1 LEYDAHTSRFLVS
14 FPATDMV
21 VLSLNLTDEFCT
33 QMGYSGVF
41 AITKGLN
48 PDTAAD
54 PAATPITD
62 VQKNVYPYVMIQD

>member
-1 LEYDAHTSRFLVS
+1 
-14 FPATDMV
+14 MV
-21 VLSLNLTDEFCT
+21 VLSLNLTDELCT